1 MKKTLT
7 LAALLTLSVAFV
19 AARPTAVPA
28 TPAHSTAASLATRI
42 SAVARENEELKS
54 LVATLENEVAELQS
68 ELAYNQMM
76 SKMLQQLRQ
85 EGADQQAAEQ
95 AAEAASDDN
104 YRQLMSQVL
113 QHARQRHEAEADA
126 EAAAQTNYETMMQQ
140 MLQKIKATPA
150 R

>member
-7 LAALLTLSVAFV
+7 LAALFTLSVAFV

-54 LVATLENEVAELQS
+54 LVTSLESEVAELQS
-68 ELAYNQMM
+68 DLAYRQMM
-76 SKMLQQLRQ
+76 SKMLLQLRQ
-85 EGADQQAAEQ
+85 EDAEQQAAEQ
-95 AAEAASDDN
+95 AAEAASDDS
-104 YRQLMSQVL
+104 YRQLMTQVL
-113 QHARQRHEAEADA
+113 LQARQRREAEAEA
-126 EAAAQTNYETMMQQ
+126 EASAQTNYETMMQQ
-140 MLQKIKATPA
+140 MLQKIKATPI